1 MKIVNIIGGLG
12 NQMFQYAFLL
22 ALREHTGDECYMDT
36 SKFATYGLHNGFE
49 LNRVFNISCRCAT
62 KDELKKVT
70 RYTTNYKLSR
80 IYRKLLPNRKSEVIE
95 SMPRCTYIDNIFA
108 DAVGDKYY
116 EGIWQNEKYFN
127 DIKPIIYNEFS
138 FKQKP
143 SARNAQFCEQ
153 FETGTTVSIHI
164 RRGDYLKHKNYKGLC
179 GLDYY
184 TKAIEYVKSKYGK
197 DISFAIFSNDITWC
211 EANIRPLLT
220 DYNVTLVDW
229 NKGEESYNDMRLM
242 SCCKVNIIA
251 NSSFSWWAAYLN
263 KHSNNEVIA
272 PAVWTNMPVEFKRQL
287 SDWTLF

>member
-22 ALREHTGDECYMDT
+22 ALREHTGDECLMDT

-70 RYTTNYKLSR
+70 RYTSNYKLSR
-80 IYRKLLPNRKSEVIE
+80 IFRKLLPDRKTEVIE
-95 SMPRCTYIDNIFA
+95 SMPRCTYIENIFT

-116 EGIWQNEKYFN
+116 DGIWQNERYFSN
-127 DIKPIIYNEFS
+127 IKHIIYKEFS
-138 FKQKP
+138 FRQKP
-143 SARNAQFCEQ
+143 SARNTQFCKK
-153 FETGTTVSIHI
+153 FESETTVSIHI
-164 RRGDYLKHKNYKGLC
+164 RRGDYLKHKNYIGLC

-184 TKAIEYVKSKYGK
+184 TKAIEYVKAKYGK

-211 EANIRPLLT
+211 EANIKPLLS
-220 DYNVTLVDW
+220 DYVVTIVDW
-229 NKGEESYNDMRLM
+229 NKGKESYNDMRLM

-272 PAVWTNMPVEFKRQL
+272 PAVWTNMPVEFNRQL